1 MPSPCEAPSGG
12 AKPFG
17 SFLAFEK
24 GTRRKGETIG
34 GRYRSNGYAHHP
46 KNPSRQTQS
55 LRDQARSHEEPKTH
69 PCLVSTD
76 DEATRTALHN
86 AHHETLSANEDPGM
100 IDIRGLS
107 YFVSQIENLSH
118 WQRYAED
125 VLGMQVN
132 PAPGG
137 GLYVKMDERPF
148 RMLIVEGAEARY
160 LASGWELA
168 NETAFKAALEHL
180 SAAGIE
186 WQPGSAAEIEQRGVQ
201 ALVKLTDPSG
211 NCHELSWG
219 HRSDCLPFVSP
230 QGVPRFITGDM
241 GLGHTVLP
249 APNFDATLAFAKD
262 VLGFE
267 LSDIFNFRPDPSVAP
282 IRIHFLHCQNARH
295 HSLALAEYPVP
306 SGCVHVMVE
315 VDSMTE
321 VGRAHDRLR
330 AHEVALSATLGQ
342 HLNDRMTSFYMKTP
356 SGFDLEYGF
365 GGLQVDWAEHS
376 AFEFTRVSIW
386 GHDFS
391 VGQR

>member
-1 MPSPCEAPSGG
+1 
-12 AKPFG
+12 
-17 SFLAFEK
+17 
-24 GTRRKGETIG
+24 
-34 GRYRSNGYAHHP
+34 
-46 KNPSRQTQS
+46 
-55 LRDQARSHEEPKTH
+55 
-69 PCLVSTD
+69 
-76 DEATRTALHN
+76 
-86 AHHETLSANEDPGM
+86 M
-100 IDIRGLS
+100 IEIRGLG
-107 YFVSQIENLSH
+107 YFVAQIENLSQ

-125 VLGMQVN
+125 VLGMQTS

-137 GLYVKMDERPF
+137 GLYLKMDERPF
-148 RMLIVEGAEARY
+148 RMLIVEGQQARY

-168 NETAFKAALEHL
+168 SEQAFTAALAHL
-180 SAAGIE
+180 QAQGIE
-186 WQPGSAAEIEQRGVQ
+186 FDTGTPEEIEQRGVQ
-201 ALVKLTDPSG
+201 ALVAVTDPSG
-211 NCHELSWG
+211 NRHELTWG

-262 VLGFE
+262 VLGFG
-267 LSDIFNFRPDPSVAP
+267 LSDIFNFRPDPSAP
-282 IRIHFLHCQNARH
+282 PVRIHFLHCGNARH

-321 VGRAHDRLR
+321 VGRAHDRHQ
-330 AHEVALSATLGQ
+330 AQGVKLSATLGQ
-342 HLNDRMTSFYMKTP
+342 HLNDRMTSFYMQTP

-391 VGQR
+391 VGQQGA

>member
-1 MPSPCEAPSGG
+1 
-12 AKPFG
+12 
-17 SFLAFEK
+17 
-24 GTRRKGETIG
+24 
-34 GRYRSNGYAHHP
+34 
-46 KNPSRQTQS
+46 
-55 LRDQARSHEEPKTH
+55 
-69 PCLVSTD
+69 
-76 DEATRTALHN
+76 
-86 AHHETLSANEDPGM
+86 M

-107 YFVSQIENLSH
+107 YFVSQIENLSQ

-125 VLGMQVN
+125 VLGMQVQ

-148 RMLIVEGAEARY
+148 RMLIVEGSEARY

-168 NETAFKAALEHL
+168 SESAFGAALEHL
-180 SAAGIE
+180 NASGIE
-186 WQPGSAAEIEQRGVQ
+186 HQPGTAAEIEQRGVQ
-201 ALVKLTDPSG
+201 ALVKVTDPSG
-211 NCHELSWG
+211 NVHELSWG

-262 VLGFE
+262 VLGFA
-267 LSDIFNFRPDPSVAP
+267 LSDIFNFRPDPSAP
-282 IRIHFLHCQNARH
+282 AIRIHFLHCQNARH

-330 AHEVALSATLGQ
+330 AHEGRLSATLGQ

-356 SGFDLEYGF
+356 SGFDLEYGY

-391 VGQR
+391 VGQQ

>member
-1 MPSPCEAPSGG
+1 
-12 AKPFG
+12 
-17 SFLAFEK
+17 
-24 GTRRKGETIG
+24 
-34 GRYRSNGYAHHP
+34 
-46 KNPSRQTQS
+46 
-55 LRDQARSHEEPKTH
+55 
-69 PCLVSTD
+69 
-76 DEATRTALHN
+76 
-86 AHHETLSANEDPGM
+86 M

-107 YFVSQIENLSH
+107 YFVAQIENLSE

-125 VLGMQVN
+125 VLGMMVT

-148 RMLIVEGAEARY
+148 RMLIVEGPQQRY

-168 NETAFKAALEHL
+168 GETAFKAALKAL
-180 SAAGIE
+180 DQAGVSWE
-186 WQPGSAAEIEQRGVQ
+186 SGSAAQVERRGVQ
-201 ALVKLTDPSG
+201 ALAVVVDPSG
-211 NCHELSWG
+211 NRHELSWG

-230 QGVPRFITGDM
+230 QGVPRFLTGDM
-241 GLGHTVLP
+241 GVGHTVLP
-249 APNFDATLAFAKD
+249 APNFDATLAFARD

-267 LSDIFNFRPDPSVAP
+267 LSDIFNFRPDPSAPP
-282 IRIHFLHCQNARH
+282 IRIHFLHCRNARH
-295 HSLALAEYPVP
+295 HSLALAEFPAP

-321 VGRAHDRLR
+321 VGRAHDRLM
-330 AHEVALSATLGQ
+330 AHNVKLSATLGQ
-342 HLNDRMTSFYMKTP
+342 HLNDHMTSFYMKTP

-391 VGQR
+391 VGQQ